1 MDLSVLFRV
10 SNVPVIN
17 NRCVHC
23 KGREMGEDHKYDNVY
38 FLIGGITP
46 HGKLIVCSHH
56 ACIKSGCIF
65 LYCAV
70 CQLPCAKRTF
80 SRRHLHGSLF
90 QHILKYD
97 QHVPID
103 TPCEGNRSE
112 LGSTRITLCMS
123 NTSKVLHY
131 LSLHL
136 LGSQKKKTFS
146 KGELMEGESYA

>member
-1 MDLSVLFRV
+1 MKMDLSVLSRV

-23 KGREMGEDHKYDNVY
+23 KGGGMGEDHKYDNVY

-70 CQLPCAKRTF
+70 CQLPCAKRNF

-103 TPCEGNRSE
+103 TPCEGNRE
-112 LGSTRITLCMS
+112 KLIAKRHC
-123 NTSKVLHY
+123 SKI
-131 LSLHL
+131 
-136 LGSQKKKTFS
+136 
-146 KGELMEGESYA
+146 YAYDSPSISSPFEKDFFFWLPKRCKLK